1 MTLARELGNELKTR
15 AHVDAAAAKGI
26 VERSC
31 LDKVRH
37 IDVWGTVAPRASGQ
51 GEGAPA

>member
-1 MTLARELGNELKTR
+1 MTLARELGDELKTR
-15 AHVDAAAAKGI
+15 VHVDAAAAKGI
-26 VERSC
+26 VERSV

-37 IDVWGTVAPRASGQ
+37 IDVRGIVAPTASGQ